1 MTLDINRTKEIL
13 ELIHPY
19 LRWGAIIIYA
29 LMFLYVNRIFV
40 KDPILRKWLMASFEE
55 RDGKASGK
63 SITSFVFAKL
73 IAFATIIA
81 IIYAPNHLLPEYF
94 LISLLT
100 FVGGLY
106 GVKVASKYYDGK
118 NNTTTTFA
126 ENNTSNTS
134 TSNSDANSN
143 QTQSTDNNNLDT
155 NKDEVKKDDSKKD
168 TSSDNISKNNPEDL
182 G

>member
-1 MTLDINRTKEIL
+1 MTLDINRIKEIL
-13 ELIHPY
+13 DLIHPY

-126 ENNTSNTS
+126 ENNTSSTS
-134 TSNSDANSN
+134 YTSNSDTNSN
-143 QTQSTDNNNLDT
+143 QNQSTDNNNVDT
-155 NKDEVKKDDSKKD
+155 KKDDVKKD
-168 TSSDNISKNNPEDL
+168 TSSDTTSKNNPDDL

>member
-13 ELIHPY
+13 DLIHPY

-126 ENNTSNTS
+126 ENNTSNNSS
-134 TSNSDANSN
+134 TSNLDTNSN
-143 QTQSTDNNNLDT
+143 QNQSTDNNNVDT
-155 NKDEVKKDDSKKD
+155 KKDDVKKD
-168 TSSDNISKNNPEDL
+168 TSSDTTSKNNPNDL

>member
-13 ELIHPY
+13 SILHPY
-19 LRWGAIIIYA
+19 LKWVALVVYA

-40 KDPILRKWLMASFEE
+40 KDPILRKWLMASLEE

-73 IAFATIIA
+73 IAISTVAA
-81 IIYAPNHLLPEYF
+81 IIYSPAHLLPEYF

-118 NNTTTTFA
+118 NNTT
-126 ENNTSNTS
+126 SNM
-134 TSNSDANSN
+134 
-143 QTQSTDNNNLDT
+143 STDTTTTTTSSVITDT
-155 NKDEVKKDDSKKD
+155 KQSDKEPVKEEVKTEDK
-168 TSSDNISKNNPEDL
+168 TKNNPEDL